1 MKKLLLVAL
10 ALLVSSSL
18 FAGPIFD
25 MNNGVYLEGDL
36 VTFDGTIT
44 GISYNGFSIT
54 ELPAGPYTALW
65 VYCGDASGF
74 VIGDQ
79 VTITDGEYKEYYDL
93 TEIVQ
98 SDLTMIVVNGNAPVA
113 ALEMTVAAAAA
124 DWEAMESGLVNFTDG
139 FQIAEIGSYG
149 QWYALSYPSDILL
162 TNDDTFFDEGDL
174 LAEMCYDGVTGIILF
189 NYGEFKMNPLA
200 DGLVVGTCDP
210 IANDE
215 VSFGSLKALYR

>member
-1 MKKLLLVAL
+1 MDQALV
-10 ALLVSSSL
+10 
-18 FAGPIFD
+18 
-25 MNNGVYLEGDL
+25 
-36 VTFDGTIT
+36 
-44 GISYNGFSIT
+44 
-54 ELPAGPYTALW
+54 
-65 VYCGDASGF
+65 
-74 VIGDQ
+74 
-79 VTITDGEYKEYYDL
+79 
-93 TEIVQ
+93 
-98 SDLTMIVVNGNAPVA
+98 
-113 ALEMTVAAAAA
+113 VAAAAA